1 VARVRPLAL
10 LVAANPVTPFV
21 RLYQE
26 LLFFGRVPGPGLW
39 LQAVGLALV
48 AWAIGS
54 WIFERLSQ
62 TLVEAV

>member
-1 VARVRPLAL
+1 M
-10 LVAANPVTPFV
+10 TPFI

-39 LQAVGLALV
+39 LQALGLALV